1 MDPSNPKD
9 GQIQLPDA
17 VYKALARVLY
27 PKILEFYENHQ
38 PDDVDDDQHRD
49 STQDH
54 THT

>member
-1 MDPSNPKD
+1 MDPCNPKD

-27 PKILEFYENHQ
+27 PKILDFYENHQ
-38 PDDVDDDQHRD
+38 SDDDQHHD
-49 STQDH
+49 STQDQ

>member
-1 MDPSNPKD
+1 MDTSNPKD

-27 PKILEFYENHQ
+27 PKILDFYENHQ
-38 PDDVDDDQHRD
+38 PDDDDQHHD
-49 STQDH
+49 STQDQ